1 MTLRISIVFLTLS
14 VLFACNAPKAAMT
27 PSAIPSTATADK
39 KGFTGIDANTIAFK
53 NSFHGLCVYDM
64 ENKKYLYR
72 NNDEK
77 YFTPASTTKLLTFF
91 AAVKLLPKKVPAL
104 YYTLR
109 KDSLI
114 FWGAADGS
122 LLYDNFTDSSAI
134 KFLRGRKEKLYF
146 SASNFDDERFGD
158 GWTWD
163 DYLYDYSPEKSALP
177 IYGNLATFKVS
188 NEGNTIEVQP
198 PYFTDQTKKDAAAKT
213 PVFRKYERNDFTYRV
228 KSGTFSV
235 PFKTSAEL
243 SAYLL
248 STNVKKEI
256 KVIDYALPAD
266 VKTLDGANLD
276 DLLKKMLEESDN
288 FLAEHLLLASSG
300 RIAENNYSMSAPKV
314 IKHLLNLDLAD
325 LPQSPNWVDGS
336 GLSRANLFTPQDMV
350 VLLTKI
356 YKTFDKEKG
365 GEKRLF
371 NLLPTPGEGTLKS
384 TVGMYPFTLYAKTGT
399 LSNNHNLCGYIVTKS
414 GKKIAFSFMNNHYTV
429 QNSDIKKEMGKIL
442 TDLYNKY

>member
-1 MTLRISIVFLTLS
+1 MTLRISIVFLALS
-14 VLFACNAPKAAMT
+14 ALFACNAPKSAMI
-27 PSAIPSTATADK
+27 PSAIPTTATADK
-39 KGFTGIDANTIAFK
+39 KGFMGIDPNTIAFK

-77 YFTPASTTKLLTFF
+77 YFTPASTTKLFTLF

-122 LLYDNFTDSSAI
+122 LLYDNFTDSTAI

-188 NEGNTIEVQP
+188 NEGNTMEVEP
-198 PYFTDQTKKDAAAKT
+198 PYFADQTKKDPAAKT
-213 PVFRKYERNDFTYRV
+213 PVFRKYERNDFTYRM
-228 KSGTFSV
+228 KNGTYSL

-248 STNVKKEI
+248 GGAVKKEI
-256 KVIDYALPAD
+256 KVIDYPLPAD
-266 VKTLDGANLD
+266 VKTLEGVNLD

-325 LPQSPNWVDGS
+325 LPQAPNWVDGS
-336 GLSRANLFTPQDMV
+336 GLSRANLMTPQDMV

-371 NLLPTPGEGTLKS
+371 SLLPMPGEGTLKS